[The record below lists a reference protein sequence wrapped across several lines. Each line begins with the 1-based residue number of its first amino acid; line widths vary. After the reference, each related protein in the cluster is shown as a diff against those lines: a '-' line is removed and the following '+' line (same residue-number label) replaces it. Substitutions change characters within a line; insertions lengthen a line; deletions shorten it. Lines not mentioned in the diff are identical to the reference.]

1 MRKLKIFEHISLDGV
16 IQVRGSGEDSDY
28 PYGDWTAPYRTP
40 VGRDAVLAAQGES
53 FDLLLGRRT
62 YDLWSGFW
70 PKAPSNPMSDRL
82 NAATKYVATHRPES
96 LEWGPFEGLGPDIVE
111 DIRRIKSQNGPDVIL
126 WGSSTLTSTLLER
139 GLADEVLLFVYPIL
153 LGKGKRVFTEGTPP
167 RAFELASTKALS
179 SGIVM
184 NAYKAAGPLKNQP

>member
-16 IQVRGSGEDSDY
+16 IQVRGSVEDSDY

-40 VGRDAVLAAQGES
+40 VGRDAVLAAHGES

-70 PKAPSNPMSDRL
+70 PKAPSSPMSDRL

-96 LEWGPFEGLGPDIVE
+96 LEWGPFEGLGPDIV
-111 DIRRIKSQNGPDVIL
+111 DGIRRIKSHNGPDVIL
-126 WGSSTLTSTLLER
+126 WGSSTLTSALLEH
-139 GLADEVLLFVYPIL
+139 GLADEVLLFVYPVL
-153 LGKGKRVFTEGTPP
+153 LGKGKRVFAEGTPP
-167 RAFELASTKALS
+167 RAFELASTNALS
-179 SGIVM
+179 SGIVI
-184 NAYKAAGPLKNQP
+184 NAYKVAGPLKNQP